1 MRKFIRNIE
10 PLPSSGG
17 GMVSCPTL
25 VIWEERRMRF
35 VGTAAL
41 GALALLCA
49 APAQAL
55 TISNSDPKPQKITVI
70 GGGASNE
77 MTVESEKQV
86 DAPCSGGCKVKLENG
101 DEYELKGGETVSID
115 GGVMFID
122 HSPEADTKDIPAID
136 PDAPA
141 Q

>member
-1 MRKFIRNIE
+1 
-10 PLPSSGG
+10 
-17 GMVSCPTL
+17 MVNCPAL
-25 VIWEERRMRF
+25 VIREETGMRF

-41 GALALLCA
+41 GVLALLCA
-49 APAQAL
+49 VPAQAL
-55 TISNSDPKPQKITVI
+55 TISNSDPKPHKITVI

-77 MTVESEKQV
+77 MTIESEKQV
-86 DAPCSGGCKVKLENG
+86 DAPCTGGCKVKLENG

-122 HSPEADTKDIPAID
+122 HSPDADIKDIPDID